1 MGEKFKDKV
10 VIVTGGSRGLGRA
23 MSLGFAREGAK
34 VVVASRKLATCESGQ
49 ATVEFALVLPF
60 LFLFSLSVVQVGSV
74 ANDQLALSHAA
85 RTAALAIS
93 LGDITDETAN
103 QIALNSV
110 QNSITL
116 NPVDVNV
123 ELNETLAQVT
133 LKFQRQINIPIIGKL
148 FNDIT
153 LLATTSMPRELPSE
167 MPTPS

>member
-1 MGEKFKDKV
+1 MP
-10 VIVTGGSRGLGRA
+10 S
-23 MSLGFAREGAK
+23 
-34 VVVASRKLATCESGQ
+34 ASSSNLKRVRKLATCESGQ

-74 ANDQLALSHAA
+74 ANDQLALGHAA
-85 RTAALAIS
+85 RTAARAIS

-133 LKFQRQINIPIIGKL
+133 LKYQRQINIPIIGKL
-148 FNDIT
+148 FNNVT

-167 MPTPS
+167 MPTSN